1 LILRFVI
8 YGIAA
13 LFVLGMLL
21 WLTWRAK
28 TERNAEHLLRDSTS
42 SDLLPKHYK
51 YFPQV
56 LRALCIEDDEYLSRR
71 ADPLASKAAREVRRK
86 VGLEFL
92 YGLREDYRRLDRLAR
107 ALTALAPAANPQR
120 EAERMWLAI
129 RFHIRWYLVGFS
141 LWSGMTPIIQLQ
153 RLTNLVGTVTAHLES
168 ALGLWQ
174 EASLS
179 ARSAHL
185 SA

>member
-1 LILRFVI
+1 MLRIVF

-13 LFVLGMLL
+13 LFVLGLL
-21 WLTWRAK
+21 YWLTRRAK
-28 TERNAEHLLRDSTS
+28 TQISAEHLLRDSTS
-42 SDLLPKHYK
+42 SDLLPKHYR

-56 LRALCIEDDEYLSRR
+56 LRALSIEDNEYLSRR
-71 ADPLASKAAREVRRK
+71 ADPLARKAARQVRRR

-92 YGLREDYRRLDRLAR
+92 HGLREDYGRLDRLAR

-129 RFHIRWYLVGFS
+129 RFHFRWYLVGFS
-141 LWSGMTPIIQLQ
+141 LWCGMTPVIQLQ

-168 ALGLWQ
+168 ALGVWQ

-185 SA
+185 TA